1 MAVSIKLLRIGK
13 KGAPNYRFIIIDKRK
28 KPSSDYIE
36 SIGTY
41 NPFAKDST
49 VSVKDERLEYWVK
62 QGAIISEGVHK
73 LLRSKIHSIKAK
85 VVAPKAASTK

>member
-13 KGAPNYRFIIIDKRK
+13 KGAPNYRFVIIDKRK

-62 QGAIISEGVHK
+62 QDAIISEGVHK
-73 LLRSKIHSIKAK
+73 LLRSKIHTIKSK
-85 VVAPKAASTK
+85 VVTQK

>member
-13 KGAPNYRFIIIDKRK
+13 KGAPNYRFVIIDKRK

-73 LLRSKIHSIKAK
+73 LLRSKIHTIKSK
-85 VVAPKAASTK
+85 VVTQK

>member
-13 KGAPNYRFIIIDKRK
+13 KGAPNYRFVIIDKRK

-41 NPFAKDST
+41 NPFAKDNT
-49 VSVKDERLEYWVK
+49 VTLKEERLEYWVK

-73 LLRSKIHSIKAK
+73 LLSSKIHTIKAK
-85 VVAPKAASTK
+85 AVTPQK